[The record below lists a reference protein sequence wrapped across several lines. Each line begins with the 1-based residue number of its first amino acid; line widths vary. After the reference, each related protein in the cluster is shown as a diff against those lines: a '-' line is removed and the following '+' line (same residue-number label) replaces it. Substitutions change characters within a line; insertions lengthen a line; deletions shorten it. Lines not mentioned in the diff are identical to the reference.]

1 MNLKFECLKPFI
13 VLYAH
18 FIPFSRKSFLPY
30 FPFLLCS
37 VPRIQ
42 TIFIALYIHMYI
54 CIHNAADSTEVAH
67 CAEDSEFSAPNRDSA
82 LQTDSIYS
90 VLKFLVLP
98 FCRLQN
104 EDFGEG

>member
-30 FPFLLCS
+30 FPFLLFS

-42 TIFIALYIHMYI
+42 TIFIALDIHK
-54 CIHNAADSTEVAH
+54 AADSTEVAH